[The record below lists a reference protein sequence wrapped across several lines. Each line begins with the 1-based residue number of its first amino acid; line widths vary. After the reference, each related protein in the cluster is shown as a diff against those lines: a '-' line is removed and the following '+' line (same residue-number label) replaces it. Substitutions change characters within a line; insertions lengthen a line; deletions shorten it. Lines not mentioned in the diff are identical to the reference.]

1 MPDITLW
8 GFDNSTFVRT
18 VKMLFAEKGET
29 GFKQV
34 PLNVLKGEPRSAE
47 HRQRHPFGKVPVL
60 EYDGTLVLETAA
72 IARFLNDKLP
82 GPALVPATAEDR
94 ARMDMVIG
102 VIDSYGYNALLGG
115 VVAYHLFPDF
125 VGGKNEAARQKG
137 LETGRTV
144 IEFVV
149 KTRGSADHRLR
160 GDDAGQGRAARRRRL
175 RRLVGA
181 GAGAAE
187 LQGDAAARP
196 LKHDRLIMPSL
207 RLEGAALPGGW
218 TRQAV
223 QPDLVT
229 R

>member
-82 GPALVPATAEDR
+82 GPSLVPATAEDR

-125 VGGKNEAARQKG
+125 VGGKNEAARRKG

-149 KTRGSADHRLR
+149 KTRGSAPF
-160 GDDAGQGRAARRRRL
+160 
-175 RRLVGA
+175 VA
-181 GAGAAE
+181 GALSLADLYLAPIIAYVAMTPDK
-187 LQGDAAARP
+187 DALLGVAGFADWWER
-196 LKHDRLIMPSL
+196 
-207 RLEGAALPGGW
+207 AQALPSFKA
-218 TRQAV
+218 T
-223 QPDLVT
+223 QP
-229 R
+229 RGR

>member
-34 PLNVLKGEPRSAE
+34 PLNVLKGEPRSEE

-60 EYDGTLVLETAA
+60 DYDGTRVLETAA

-82 GPALVPATAEDR
+82 GPSLIPATAEDR

-102 VIDSYGYNALLGG
+102 VVDAYGYGALLGG

-125 VGGKNEAARQKG
+125 VGGRNEAARQKG

-144 IEFVV
+144 IEFIV
-149 KTRGSADHRLR
+149 KTRGSSPFVAGELSLADLYLAPVIAYVAMTP
-160 GDDAGQGRAARRRRL
+160 DKDAL
-175 RRLVGA
+175 L
-181 GAGAAE
+181 GAA
-187 LQGDAAARP
+187 GFADWW
-196 LKHDRLIMPSL
+196 DR
-207 RLEGAALPGGW
+207 AQALPSFKA
-218 TRQAV
+218 T
-223 QPDLVT
+223 QP
-229 R
+229 RGR

>member
-34 PLNVLKGEPRSAE
+34 PLNVLKGEPRSEE
-47 HRQRHPFGKVPVL
+47 HLQRHPFGKVPVL
-60 EYDGTLVLETAA
+60 DYDGTRVLETAA

-82 GPALVPATAEDR
+82 GPSLIPATAEDR

-102 VIDSYGYNALLGG
+102 VIDSYGYGALLGG

-125 VGGKNEAARQKG
+125 VGGKNEATRQKG

-144 IEFVV
+144 IEFIV
-149 KTRGSADHRLR
+149 KTRGSSPF
-160 GDDAGQGRAARRRRL
+160 
-175 RRLVGA
+175 VA
-181 GAGAAE
+181 GALSLADLYLAPVITYVAMTPDKDALLGTAGFAE
-187 LQGDAAARP
+187 WW
-196 LKHDRLIMPSL
+196 DR
-207 RLEGAALPGGW
+207 AQALPSFKA
-218 TRQAV
+218 T
-223 QPDLVT
+223 QP
-229 R
+229 RGR